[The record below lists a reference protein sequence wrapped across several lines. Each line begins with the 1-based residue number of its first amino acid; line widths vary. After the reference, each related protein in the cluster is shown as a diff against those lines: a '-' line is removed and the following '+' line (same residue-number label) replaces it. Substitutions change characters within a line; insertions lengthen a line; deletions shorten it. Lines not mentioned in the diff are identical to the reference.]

1 VYGKSDAE
9 QEVECLMIQHS
20 VNQQLALIAFAE
32 RLGCDLLLNGG
43 RLVLCIRDR
52 NVDLDGVGLP
62 LGEDVDLVTPWRKDS
77 TEFQPL
83 ASHATSRTAWPDPDN
98 KSFSETSYRW
108 WNHCINNRL
117 ASCLDQAPPCATRG
131 STGREISSLLLT
143 IPSFI
148 TNRTTRLCNLLPEVR
163 SLYTW

>member
-1 VYGKSDAE
+1 
-9 QEVECLMIQHS
+9 MIQHS

-43 RLVLCIRDR
+43 RLLLCLRDR

-98 KSFSETSYRW
+98 KSFSETSYCW

-117 ASCLDQAPPCATRG
+117 ARCLDQAPPCATRG

-143 IPSFI
+143 IPPFI
-148 TNRTTRLCNLLPEVR
+148 INRTTRLCNLLPEVR